1 MLYYSS
7 LDFVAPEWVQQGSGE
22 KVEPRMKLA
31 KIALVVLALAFGV
44 APSNAAYN
52 TLVTVTGGTFGA
64 GTNFKG
70 QAAPGVK
77 MGTTEVNWTEFQAI
91 RSYAGFDIGSAG
103 SGNSSTAPV
112 ENVTWYTAAK
122 WCNAASLTNSL
133 TPVYYTGT
141 LAITSL
147 TSTGGT
153 ATATVPTGHKLA
165 TGNYVNVTG
174 ATPTGYNLVRSIV
187 VTTPTQF
194 TYQTGISGGT
204 ASATSATA
212 KVIYSTGD
220 AAPLVDASAAGYRL
234 PTEKEWEWVAWG
246 GLSSGTYT
254 YSGSNTASAVA
265 WTRENMPTP
274 GAGAQAVSGKTANE
288 LGLYDMSGNVAEWCF
303 DDAAPLYGRRVRGG
317 NWTSDSSLSR
327 TMNRG
332 FRDPAKREAGFGFRI
347 STNP

>member
-1 MLYYSS
+1 
-7 LDFVAPEWVQQGSGE
+7 
-22 KVEPRMKLA
+22 MKLA
-31 KIALVVLALAFGV
+31 KIASVVLALAFGV
-44 APSNAAYN
+44 AESNAAYN
-52 TLVTVTGGTFGA
+52 TLITVSAGTFGA

-70 QAAPGVK
+70 QAAPSVK
-77 MGTTEVNWTEFQAI
+77 LGTTEVNWTEFQSI
-91 RSYAGFDIGSAG
+91 RSYAGFDISTLG

-112 ENVTWYTAAK
+112 ENVTWYTAVK

-153 ATATVPTGHKLA
+153 ATATVPTGHKLS

-174 ATPTGYNLVRSIV
+174 ATPIGYNLVRP
-187 VTTPTQF
+187 VTVTNGTQF
-194 TYQTGISGGT
+194 TYQTVVSGT

-212 KVIYSTGD
+212 KVIYSSGSVV
-220 AAPLVDASAAGYRL
+220 PLVDASAAGYRL
-234 PTEKEWEWVAWG
+234 PTEKEWEWAAWG
-246 GLSSGTYT
+246 GVSSGSYT
-254 YSGSNTASAVA
+254 YSGSNNVSAVA
-265 WTRENMPTP
+265 WTRDNVVP
-274 GAGAQAVSGKTANE
+274 GAKAQAVGGKAANE
-288 LGLYDMSGNVAEWCF
+288 LGFYDMSGNVAEWIF

-317 NWTSDSSLSR
+317 NWTSDASLSR

-332 FRDPAKREAGFGFRI
+332 FRDPDKLEAGFGFRI

>member
-1 MLYYSS
+1 
-7 LDFVAPEWVQQGSGE
+7 
-22 KVEPRMKLA
+22 MKLA
-31 KIALVVLALAFGV
+31 KIAFAVLALAFG
-44 APSNAAYN
+44 ATNSNAAYN

-64 GTNFKG
+64 GTSFKG

-103 SGNSSTAPV
+103 SGNSGTAPV

-133 TPVYYTGT
+133 APVYYTGT
-141 LAITSL
+141 LSISSL
-147 TSTGGT
+147 TSNSGT

-165 TGNYVNVTG
+165 TGNYVSVSG
-174 ATPTGYNLVRSIV
+174 ATPTGYNLLRSVV

-194 TYQTGISGGT
+194 TYQTVVSGT
-204 ASATSATA
+204 AAATSATA
-212 KVIYSTGD
+212 KVIYSTGEVV
-220 AAPLVDASAAGYRL
+220 PLVDASAAGYRL
-234 PTEKEWEWVAWG
+234 PTEKEWEWTAWG

-254 YSGSNTASAVA
+254 YAGSNTASAVA
-265 WTRENMPTP
+265 WTRDNQPTP
-274 GAGAQAVSGKTANE
+274 GAGAQAVGGKTANE
-288 LGLYDMSGNVAEWCF
+288 LGLYDMSGNVFEWCF
-303 DDAAPLYGRRVRGG
+303 DDAAPLYGRRIRGG
-317 NWTSDSSLSR
+317 GWTADASASR

-332 FRDPAKREAGFGFRI
+332 YRDPAKREAGFGFRI